1 MSLSNNNYIYIMN
14 DYKICRRPVSRAG
27 MKGNAALYI
36 VCSKTAF
43 ENAIALAINCRTS
56 KYRAIIAFAILCKNH
71 EAMIFDDA
79 IKTYNKLNNK
89 V

>member
-1 MSLSNNNYIYIMN
+1 MSLSNNDYIYIMN
-14 DYKICRRPVSRAG
+14 DYKICRRPLSRAG
-27 MKGNAALYI
+27 AKGNAALYI

-43 ENAIALAINCRTS
+43 EDAIALAINCRTS

-71 EAMIFDDA
+71 EAMLYADA

>member
-1 MSLSNNNYIYIMN
+1 MNLSNNAYIYIMN
-14 DYKICRRPVSRAG
+14 DYKICRRPVGRAG
-27 MKGNAALYI
+27 AKGNAALYV

-43 ENAIALAINCRTS
+43 ENAITLAINCRTS

-71 EAMIFDDA
+71 EAMIYDDA
-79 IKTYNKLNNK
+79 IRTYNKLNNK

>member
-1 MSLSNNNYIYIMN
+1 MSLSNNDYIYIMN
-14 DYKICRRPVSRAG
+14 DYKICRRPLSRAG
-27 MKGNAALYI
+27 AKGNAALYI

-71 EAMIFDDA
+71 EAMLYADA

>member
-1 MSLSNNNYIYIMN
+1 MSLSNNDYIYIMN

-27 MKGNAALYI
+27 AKGNAALYI

-43 ENAIALAINCRTS
+43 ENAITSAINCRTS

-71 EAMIFDDA
+71 EAMLYADA